1 VTSDD
6 RPERGKGCSDPEAYE
21 RARAAIDAL
30 HRLDPQKDAG
40 GQPAELL
47 YADHVEAWTKRL
59 FAQASPLLLLAARC
73 QHLERWSV
81 PRATFP
87 EGRAGYL
94 AWRQRLYVTQAQRAE
109 ALLLEAGVNEEEAQA
124 ASLWVSKTGL
134 RRIEG
139 TQVLQDAAVL
149 VFLER
154 EIGAFVAQ
162 RGDYPREK
170 FLNILKKTWRKLS
183 PAGQAATEQVA
194 LPEALAQLFE
204 EAKSGGVH
212 GPDVA

>member
-1 VTSDD
+1 MTQADQ
-6 RPERGKGCSDPEAYE
+6 PERGEGRSSPAAYE
-21 RARAAIDAL
+21 RARAAIDAV
-30 HRLDPQKDAG
+30 HRLDPQKEAG
-40 GQPAELL
+40 GQPAELV
-47 YADHVEAWTKRL
+47 YADRVEAWVQRL
-59 FAQASPLLLLAARC
+59 FPEASPLLLLAARC
-73 QHLERWSV
+73 QHLERWSI

-94 AWRQRLYVTQAQRAE
+94 AWRQRLYVAQAQRAE

-134 RRIEG
+134 RKIAG

-183 PAGQAATEQVA
+183 PAGQAATAQVA
-194 LPEALAQLFE
+194 LPPALAELFE
-204 EAKSGGVH
+204 EAKSSGVP